1 MNVHKLYVDGVPGQ
15 TFVQDALLSFVEIL
29 LAQRE
34 CEFMEEV
41 FVAPVGNKFFYVG
54 AMGKC
59 ELDPTLPIQTVTVN
73 MGAFDIVRPERFYF
87 EYKF

>member
-15 TFVQDALLSFVEIL
+15 TWVTHPLLSFVEIL

-34 CEFMEEV
+34 CKWMNEK
-41 FVAPVGNKFFYVG
+41 FVAPAGNEFQYVS
-54 AMGKC
+54 AQGKI
-59 ELDPTLPIQTVTVN
+59 ELDTKLPILLVVDNT
-73 MGAFDIVRPERFYF
+73 GAFDILRPERFYF